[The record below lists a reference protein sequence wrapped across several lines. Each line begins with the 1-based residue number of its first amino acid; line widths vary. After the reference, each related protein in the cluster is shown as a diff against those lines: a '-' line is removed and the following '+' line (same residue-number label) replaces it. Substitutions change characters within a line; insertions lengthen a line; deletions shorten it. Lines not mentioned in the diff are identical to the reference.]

1 MCGTG
6 SGASGGTRPHRD
18 WPVSILPAGSDQLDR
33 DYMRLSPLPHLVRP
47 VSMRLV
53 GQSSVCR
60 HAVAFSLRAR
70 GVDFS
75 TVCFRE
81 CWTPPPDHSPDH
93 LVNFQTQPSTTN
105 MVPHEHQGYQ
115 LSRARHMRS
124 HQGVIG
130 DPASP
135 KPSSPHLSWKSAL
148 AAHSRRVPTPLH
160 TTSYARTH
168 VVHHKR
174 KVLHHIFRIRIQTSD
189 T

>member
-1 MCGTG
+1 VGRVQ
-6 SGASGGTRPHRD
+6 ARLGGRRPHRD

-33 DYMRLSPLPHLVRP
+33 DYMRLSPWPHMVRAL
-47 VSMRLV
+47 SMRLV
-53 GQSSVCR
+53 GQSNVGR

-70 GVDFS
+70 AVDFS

-105 MVPHEHQGYQ
+105 MVPCEHQGYQ
-115 LSRARHMRS
+115 LSCARHMRS

-130 DPASP
+130 DPAAP
-135 KPSSPHLSWKSAL
+135 KPSSPLPSWKCAP

-160 TTSYARTH
+160 TTPHSRAH

-174 KVLHHIFRIRIQTSD
+174 KVLYHMFRIRIQTSD